1 MRLAKNLDQIK
12 ALVLK
17 WTTISEDGMVR
28 LRGSGV
34 GAIGAVHKISVNG
47 WTMAVPCVDQGTSG
61 TPAST
66 VITSPG
72 QSTAGCQKPSDMHGS
87 FNSYRESVI
96 DSWVSR
102 ALACAFH
109 LTPSRALLMSW
120 RVNLMFG
127 WGRLYLLYV
136 DLVLQYLSGR
146 PSSSLGRVR

>member
-1 MRLAKNLDQIK
+1 MRLAKNLDQVK

-34 GAIGAVHKISVNG
+34 GAIGTVHKISVNG

-87 FNSYRESVI
+87 FNSY
-96 DSWVSR
+96 
-102 ALACAFH
+102 
-109 LTPSRALLMSW
+109 
-120 RVNLMFG
+120 
-127 WGRLYLLYV
+127 
-136 DLVLQYLSGR
+136 
-146 PSSSLGRVR
+146 